1 MASKRKWNMSIGT
14 SEAKSMLKKWNSLQK
29 VAGKL
34 GFYLTDEY
42 SDQDYEYVVV
52 PKNMKKHLFVLITLH
67 DQNGFRN
74 NFPIWYLEDMD
85 SILDFLGGIALSQ
98 GKVLTVED
106 NDHDKWILADP
117 DKFSAKDLNEN

>member
-1 MASKRKWNMSIGT
+1 MSIGT
-14 SEAKSMLKKWNSLQK
+14 SEAKSLLKRWNTLKS
-29 VAGKL
+29 VADKL
-34 GFYLTDEY
+34 GFYLTDDY
-42 SDQDYEYVVV
+42 SDQDYEYVAV
-52 PKNMKKHLFVLITLH
+52 PKAMKRHLPVLIGLH

-74 NFPIWYLEDMD
+74 NFPIWYLENMD

-117 DKFSAKDLNEN
+117 EKFSAKDLNRD